1 MIPWNLTLSDMDAVE
16 KYSRGNGHQ
25 RL

>member
-16 KYSRGNGHQ
+16 KYSRGNGYQ